1 MGDRKEI
8 FEPPATVPSQG
19 PPPVDRGVTP
29 ISRRCSCLVRG
40 LDWKIAEEGVG
51 GTAGSPHSAFPK
63 CTLEGCSLGKVVL
76 LLIILLGASLYFPQ
90 TRPVVV
96 DTLAPVMNPFLIWQ
110 TQGEM
115 DRIGRELQSLNRR
128 GSELPSSGASF
139 HTWMGQT
146 FYGPERMDAWGVDY
160 TLKIWLD
167 SIGLVSN
174 GPDMEI
180 GTDDDLVLTA
190 LIQRRRRSR

>member
-1 MGDRKEI
+1 M
-8 FEPPATVPSQG
+8 
-19 PPPVDRGVTP
+19 
-29 ISRRCSCLVRG
+29 
-40 LDWKIAEEGVG
+40 
-51 GTAGSPHSAFPK
+51 
-63 CTLEGCSLGKVVL
+63 GKVVL
-76 LLIILLGASLYFPQ
+76 LLLILLGASLYFPQ

-128 GSELPSSGASF
+128 GSELPSPGASF

-146 FYGPERMDAWGVDY
+146 FYGPERMDAWEVDY
-160 TLKIWLD
+160 TLKVWLD